1 MHREKPSY
9 ISLTLIGRSLSA
21 FEPPPGHAAM
31 VSCGWGAEICGVTQ
45 VAIIGQVED
54 MALFVASV
62 LKYNILSQRGLH
74 FGLRHFGLD
83 A

>member
-1 MHREKPSY
+1 
-9 ISLTLIGRSLSA
+9 
-21 FEPPPGHAAM
+21 M
-31 VSCGWGAEICGVTQ
+31 VSCGWGAEICGVAQ

-74 FGLRHFGLD
+74 VGLRHFGLD